1 MVSAESTTLTD
12 RQVEVLE
19 LREDGRT
26 QQEVADRLGTTD
38 SNVSAVERAAKRNV
52 EKARRT
58 LELFRTIRSPVRFTV
73 EAGRSFD
80 DLVDRVYREGDA
92 AGIAVDYCRPELY
105 SHLFGRLDEQTRR
118 NQLLVP
124 VEVGLSRAG
133 EVTLFSP
140 STGDDAESLTEVT
153 EA

>member
-1 MVSAESTTLTD
+1 MRMVSTQSTTLTD

-19 LREDGRT
+19 LREAGRT
-26 QQEVADRLGTTD
+26 QQEVAELLGTTA

-52 EKARRT
+52 RKARRT
-58 LELFRTIRSPVRFTV
+58 LELLGTIRSPVRFTV

-80 DLVDRVYREGDA
+80 ELVDRVYREGDA

-105 SHLFGRLDEQTRR
+105 SHLFGRLEEQTRR

-124 VEVGLSRAG
+124 VEIGLDRSG
-133 EVTLFSP
+133 DVTLFP
-140 STGDDAESLTEVT
+140 ADEADSLPTDR
-153 EA
+153 

>member
-1 MVSAESTTLTD
+1 MGSTESTTLTD

-19 LREDGRT
+19 HREEGRT
-26 QQEVADRLGTTD
+26 QQEVADLLGTTG

-73 EAGRSFD
+73 EAGCSFD

-105 SHLFGRLDEQTRR
+105 SHLFGQLDGQTRR

-133 EVTLFSP
+133 DVVLFP
-140 STGDDAESLTEVT
+140 SSEGDETEPLSTDV
-153 EA
+153 